1 LTTTTLL
8 PLPIIAFMRNAVA
21 SHMDGQQRQQ
31 HMELLWQD
39 NNLLPP
45 PSSELAVCKAHPTEP
60 TVMWPSLVAFS
71 ATKKP
76 FL

>member
-1 LTTTTLL
+1 
-8 PLPIIAFMRNAVA
+8 
-21 SHMDGQQRQQ
+21 MDGQQRQQ
-31 HMELLWQD
+31 HMELLWQG

-45 PSSELAVCKAHPTEP
+45 LSNELVVRKAHPTEP
-60 TVMWPSLVAFS
+60 TMMWPSLVAFS